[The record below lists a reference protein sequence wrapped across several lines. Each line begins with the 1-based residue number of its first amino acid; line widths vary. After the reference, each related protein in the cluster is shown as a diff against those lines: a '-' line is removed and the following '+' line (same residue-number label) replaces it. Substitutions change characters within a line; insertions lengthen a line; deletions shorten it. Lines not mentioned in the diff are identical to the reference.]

1 MHSKDEVLR
10 KSTSAYEKDACGV
23 FERREVREKDCLK
36 RGRSWVKEATFSFL
50 LLDSTKLPRAA
61 PASLFP
67 SPTFSPSISKRRPR
81 SALFQPK
88 TEFLF
93 FFLCLDPM
101 EKSSLAA
108 ASLALS
114 DPILLLFL
122 QTLSFWFFLLRKL
135 SYRRS
140 AAPNPRNLE
149 DRLDLAPEDVAA
161 VMEAIGVA
169 GDGVD
174 GGFEGAGDLAGMFG
188 ERAPSLEEVE
198 AAFQVF
204 DEGRDGFIDAAE
216 LRGVMAR
223 LGLAEGTGIDA
234 CRRMIAVYD
243 KNGDGRIDF
252 EEFVDFMETTF
263 VC

>member
-1 MHSKDEVLR
+1 
-10 KSTSAYEKDACGV
+10 
-23 FERREVREKDCLK
+23 
-36 RGRSWVKEATFSFL
+36 
-50 LLDSTKLPRAA
+50 
-61 PASLFP
+61 
-67 SPTFSPSISKRRPR
+67 
-81 SALFQPK
+81 
-88 TEFLF
+88 
-93 FFLCLDPM
+93 M
-101 EKSSLAA
+101 EKSSSPAA

-114 DPILLLFL
+114 DPILLLLF
-122 QTLSFWFFLLRKL
+122 QTISFWFVFRKLALRFL

-140 AAPNPRNLE
+140 AVPNLHDLE

-161 VMEAIGVA
+161 VMEAIGVR

-174 GGFEGAGDLAGMFG
+174 GGFEGPGDLARMFV
-188 ERAPSLEEVE
+188 ERAPSLEELE

-216 LRGVMAR
+216 LRRVMTR
-223 LGLAEGTGIDA
+223 LGLVEGTGIDG